1 MNVITELE
9 DALAIISTLA
19 VSGDA
24 VDVIATTK
32 FKIRKAIAELTKE
45 TAKKDGEKN
54 G

>member
-9 DALAIISTLA
+9 DAIVVISTLS
-19 VSGDA
+19 VSGEA

-45 TAKKDGEKN
+45 AAKKDGEKN